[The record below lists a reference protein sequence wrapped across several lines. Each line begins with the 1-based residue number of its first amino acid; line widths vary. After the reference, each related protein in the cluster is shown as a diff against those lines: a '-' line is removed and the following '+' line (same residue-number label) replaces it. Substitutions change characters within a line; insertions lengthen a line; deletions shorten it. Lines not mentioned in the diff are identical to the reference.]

1 MVVEGLMACM
11 DPSGIPR
18 LNLEEVGL
26 PSEDTIDAVALLQW
40 RPGKNGGCVTDRD
53 EAISVFVMKKGKVH
67 SQASPS
73 AMLSHHHHL
82 ENQPFSLNQRTSI
95 VRWRNAVRN

>member
-40 RPGKNGGCVTDRD
+40 RRVRMGAALLT
-53 EAISVFVMKKGKVH
+53 EMK
-67 SQASPS
+67 PS
-73 AMLSHHHHL
+73 LS
-82 ENQPFSLNQRTSI
+82 SS
-95 VRWRNAVRN
+95 

>member
-1 MVVEGLMACM
+1 MACM

-26 PSEDTIDAVALLQW
+26 PSEDTIDVGG
-40 RPGKNGGCVTDRD
+40 PVTVETGKNGGCVTDRD

-67 SQASPS
+67 SQASPV
-73 AMLSHHHHL
+73 LCGL
-82 ENQPFSLNQRTSI
+82 ITITWKTNPSLFI
-95 VRWRNAVRN
+95 

>member
-1 MVVEGLMACM
+1 MRVWVSSGCGTVVEGLMACM

-67 SQASPS
+67 SQASPV
-73 AMLSHHHHL
+73 LCGL
-82 ENQPFSLNQRTSI
+82 ITITWKTNPSLFI
-95 VRWRNAVRN
+95 